1 MKRLRNYVVIMAVA
15 FMPLY
20 SLSCDKDD
28 EKEEPV
34 KDNATNGGNDTTGID
49 SGVPQS
55 TIGPYMEYASS
66 QLFYDSYN
74 AYIGEKALIDYRS
87 AENYAV
93 GHLSGAVNIPADAV
107 NTLWCQDLLAKY
119 PTTTCLF
126 FYGTGS
132 FEMNKTVAG
141 RASGIG
147 YGKEHS
153 RICSKGYDDLVTIW
167 K

>member
-1 MKRLRNYVVIMAVA
+1 MKKFRNYVVMMAVA

-20 SLSCDKDD
+20 NSSCDDDD
-28 EKEEPV
+28 EKETPV
-34 KDNATNGGNDTTGID
+34 KDNATSGEKDTTSTD

-55 TIGPYMEYASS
+55 ILGPYMEYTSS
-66 QLFYDSYN
+66 QLFYDNYD
-74 AYIGEKALIDYRS
+74 AYTGEKALIDYRS
-87 AENYAV
+87 AEDYVV

-107 NTLWCQDLLAKY
+107 DTQWIQDLLTKY

-153 RICSKGYDDLVTIW
+153 RICSKGYDD
-167 K
+167 